1 MNIYQATLLDHYKNP
16 RNRGTLQQPDF
27 SSEQHNPSCGD
38 QVCMAGMMVNGVV
51 STLVFEGRGCV
62 ISQATASLL
71 TTHAVGLL
79 PDILLAIDAS
89 VLQKL
94 IGMEL
99 GPTRLKCAL
108 LPLNALHEGL
118 LAYQRIHTQQ
128 N

>member
-38 QVCMAGMMVNGVV
+38 QVCMAGMVVNGVV
-51 STLVFEGRGCV
+51 RTLVFEGRGCV

-71 TTHAVGLL
+71 TTHAIGSLL
-79 PDILLAIDAS
+79 DTLLAIDAS
-89 VLQKL
+89 LLQQL

-108 LPLNALHEGL
+108 LPLQALQQGL
-118 LAYQRIHTQQ
+118 VQYHRIHTE
-128 N
+128 